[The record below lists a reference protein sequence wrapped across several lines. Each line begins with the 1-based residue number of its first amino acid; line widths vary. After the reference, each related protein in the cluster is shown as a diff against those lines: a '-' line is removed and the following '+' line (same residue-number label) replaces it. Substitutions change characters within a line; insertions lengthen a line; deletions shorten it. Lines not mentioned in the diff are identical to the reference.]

1 MSEENEKDETKEVK
15 VEEENFAEKS
25 EIISNTKEESE
36 METSELT
43 ILELKELL
51 SKEKQNLS
59 SCEEKLKRSLAD
71 YQNLQRKT
79 NSDIQNGV
87 NAKIDQLMKNF
98 LSIYDDLIRGKTAL
112 VDENV
117 NVDGL
122 ESILKNMN
130 SLLSENGITPINALG
145 EIFDPNLHEA
155 VSVIEDPS
163 LDDGTITK
171 EIRKG
176 YISHNRVVRPSLVE
190 ISKKS
195 KIESLEGKQ
204 NG

>member
-1 MSEENEKDETKEVK
+1 LSEENRKDQTKEVK
-15 VEEENFAEKS
+15 MEEEDFEEKS
-25 EIISNTKEESE
+25 EILSDTKSESE
-36 METSELT
+36 LETSELT
-43 ILELKELL
+43 ILKFKELL
-51 SKEKQNLS
+51 SKEKQNLT

-79 NSDIQNGV
+79 NSDIQNGINV
-87 NAKIDQLMKNF
+87 KIDQLMRNF
-98 LSIYDDLIRGKTAL
+98 LSIYDDFDRGKTAL
-112 VDENV
+112 ADENV
-117 NVDGL
+117 NVEGL

-130 SLLSENGITPINALG
+130 LLLSENGITPINSLG

-155 VSVIEDPS
+155 VSVIEDPT

-176 YISHNRVVRPSLVE
+176 YISQNRVIRSSIVE

-195 KIESLEGKQ
+195 NSNELSGE
-204 NG
+204 

>member
-1 MSEENEKDETKEVK
+1 MSDENEKDLKMKE
-15 VEEENFAEKS
+15 EDFEEKS
-25 EIISNTKEESE
+25 EIISDTKMESE
-36 METSELT
+36 IEISELT

-51 SKEKQNLS
+51 AKEQQNLA
-59 SCEEKLKRSLAD
+59 SCEEKLKHSLAD

-79 NSDIQNGV
+79 NSDIQNGI

-98 LSIYDDLIRGKTAL
+98 LSIYDDLVRGKTAFK
-112 VDENV
+112 DENV
-117 NVDGL
+117 NVEGL
-122 ESILKNMN
+122 ESILKNMK

-155 VSVIEDPS
+155 VSVIEDPT

-176 YISHNRVVRPSLVE
+176 YISQNRVIRPSIVE

-195 KIESLEGKQ
+195 SLNKSSDD
-204 NG
+204 

>member
-1 MSEENEKDETKEVK
+1 MSEENEKDETNELKIQ
-15 VEEENFAEKS
+15 VEDIEENTEKIS
-25 EIISNTKEESE
+25 DNDEETEIESN
-36 METSELT
+36 ELT

-59 SCEEKLKRSLAD
+59 LCEDKLKRSLAD

-79 NSDIQNGV
+79 NTDIQNGI
-87 NAKIDQLMKNF
+87 NAKIDQLMRNF
-98 LSIYDDLIRGKTAL
+98 LTIYDDLIRGKTAL
-112 VDENV
+112 ADENV
-117 NVDGL
+117 NVEGI
-122 ESILKNMN
+122 ESIIKNMN

-155 VSVIEDPS
+155 VSVIKDPT

-176 YISHNRVVRPSLVE
+176 YISQNRVIRPSIVE

-195 KIESLEGKQ
+195 NSNESSDD
-204 NG
+204 